1 MMFMGGARPIN
12 GGYSREEVPH
22 DGLALAMHESF
33 CDWEDYLGKSE
44 IMIANM
50 YENWIMDTQHSA
62 EQKQAMYEG
71 VLGDAWEKIKSF
83 FRKIG
88 EKIKSWFNAAV
99 KYFQTVF
106 SSNKA
111 FLDKFKDE
119 IEQKDGDKFEYTA
132 HVWNWKLGDEATAN
146 SKNVIDIAK
155 KAFIA
160 FAGGKIMRVVGSN
173 KNLEGEDVHSMSGIA
188 KAATEEAKA
197 EKKKIDEAMYKGI
210 GKEGT
215 GGLAKYKTALTKSI
229 NGGEPKEIKGMGKK
243 GLTLSEMIDFVEN
256 GSDKTSAIKD
266 FADDIKEATDSYSD
280 SVDKF
285 IAANNKGGE
294 DKSDWHKVVNAA
306 ADVARYS
313 LSYATA
319 AADVYKSELST
330 CISECSSI
338 LRSFARY
345 SVKESGSGYRQRKG
359 DVSLMEAWTSNW

>member
-99 KYFQTVF
+99 KYFQTMF

-119 IEQKDGDKFEYTA
+119 IETKDDSKFEFKA
-132 HVWNWKLGDEATAN
+132 HKWDWAAGSKAKGNSADVIKDAKEGFTKAVELIKKGAGISNEADN
-146 SKNVIDIAK
+146 ISSWVKERK
-155 KAFIA
+155 KQ
-160 FAGGKIMRVVGSN
+160 
-173 KNLEGEDVHSMSGIA
+173 
-188 KAATEEAKA
+188 
-197 EKKKIDEAMYKGI
+197 IDEKMYSGI
-210 GKEGT
+210 GKEGS
-215 GGLAKYKTALTKSI
+215 GGMSKYKTALTKQI
-229 NGGEPKEIKGMGKK
+229 NGGEAKDCKGFGSKS
-243 GLTLSEMIDFVEN
+243 LALSEMIDMVEN
-256 GSDKTSAIKD
+256 GSDKLSEIKD
-266 FADDIKEATDSYSD
+266 FASDISDATSDYADDVEKIVSEQTKDDATDKS
-280 SVDKF
+280 KW
-285 IAANNKGGE
+285 NKA
-294 DKSDWHKVVNAA
+294 VNGA
-306 ADVARYS
+306 ADVAKYA

>member
-44 IMIANM
+44 IMMANM
-50 YENWIMDTQHSA
+50 YENWILDTQHSA

-88 EKIKSWFNAAV
+88 EKIRSWFNAAV

-119 IEQKDGDKFEYTA
+119 IEQKDGDKFEYKA
-132 HVWNWKLGDEATAN
+132 HVWDWKVGDAAVGN
-146 SKNVIDIAK
+146 SKAAIDA
-155 KAFIA
+155 
-160 FAGGKIMRVVGSN
+160 
-173 KNLEGEDVHSMSGIA
+173 A
-188 KAATEEAKA
+188 KAAFTAATGKVKAAAGGGVSSMNEVGKASVTEFKE
-197 EKKKIDEAMYKGI
+197 EKKKIDAAMYKGI

-215 GGLAKYKTALTKSI
+215 GGMSKFKAALTKAI
-229 NGGEPKEIKGMGKK
+229 NGGEAKEIKGMGKK
-243 GLTLSEMIDFVEN
+243 GLSLSEMIDFVEN

-266 FADDIKEATDSYSD
+266 FADDISNASSD
-280 SVDKF
+280 YADEVDKLV
-285 IAANNKGGE
+285 NEQTKSDTT
-294 DKSDWHKVVNAA
+294 DKSAWHKAINAA

-330 CISECSSI
+330 CINECSSI

-345 SVKESGSGYRQRKG
+345 SVKESGSGYRQRRG

>member
-1 MMFMGGARPIN
+1 MMFMSGARPI

-88 EKIKSWFNAAV
+88 EKIKSWFNAAI

-111 FLDKFKDE
+111 FLDKFKNE
-119 IEQKDGDKFEYTA
+119 IEQKDGEKFEYKA
-132 HVWNWKLGDEATAN
+132 HVWNWKIADDSVSD
-146 SKNVIDIAK
+146 SKKVI
-155 KAFIA
+155 
-160 FAGGKIMRVVGSN
+160 
-173 KNLEGEDVHSMSGIA
+173 EIA
-188 KAATEEAKA
+188 KASFATAVSKVKA
-197 EKKKIDEAMYKGI
+197 AAGGGVSSMSEVGKAAVTEFKDEKKKIDAAMYTGI
-210 GKEGT
+210 GKEGS
-215 GGLAKYKTALTKSI
+215 GGMSKFKTALTKAI
-229 NGGEPKEIKGMGKK
+229 NGGEAKEIRGMGKK
-243 GLTLSEMIDFVEN
+243 GLSLSEMIDFVEN
-256 GSDKTSAIKD
+256 GSDKISAIKD
-266 FADDIKEATDSYSD
+266 FADDISNATSDYADEVDKIVNEQTKNDATDKSSW
-280 SVDKF
+280 
-285 IAANNKGGE
+285 NKGI
-294 DKSDWHKVVNAA
+294 NAA
-306 ADVARYS
+306 ADVAKYA

-319 AADVYKSELST
+319 AADVYKEQLSS
-330 CISECSSI
+330 CINECSSI

-345 SVKESGSGYRQRKG
+345 SVKESGSGYRQRRG

>member
-50 YENWIMDTQHSA
+50 YENWIMDTEHSA

-71 VLGDAWEKIKSF
+71 VLGDAWEKIKAF
-83 FRKIG
+83 FRAIRD
-88 EKIKSWFNAAV
+88 KIKSWFNAAL
-99 KYFQTVF
+99 KYFQTMF

-111 FLDKFKDE
+111 FLNKFKDE
-119 IEQKDGDKFEYTA
+119 ITGKDGEKFEYKA
-132 HVWNWKLGDEATAN
+132 HIWNWSKADSLTADAQ
-146 SKNVIDIAK
+146 KC
-155 KAFIA
+155 
-160 FAGGKIMRVVGSN
+160 
-173 KNLEGEDVHSMSGIA
+173 
-188 KAATEEAKA
+188 
-197 EKKKIDEAMYKGI
+197 IDEAKTNFNAVVGLVKDDASRTEVASAGKGAQDFVKNAKKKMDQIMYAGL
-210 GKEGT
+210 KEGNSGN
-215 GGLAKYKTALTKSI
+215 GGISKFRSSLAKLI
-229 NGGEPKEIKGMGKK
+229 NGGEAKEIKGMGKK
-243 GLTLSEMIDFVEN
+243 GLTRDQMIDFVEN
-256 GSDKTSAIKD
+256 GSDKTSNIKD
-266 FADDIKEATDSYSD
+266 FADAISQASSD
-280 SVDKF
+280 FADEVDK
-285 IAANNKGGE
+285 IVGE
-294 DKSDWHKVVNAA
+294 QTKDSTTDKSNWHKGINAA
-306 ADVARYS
+306 ADLGRYS

-345 SVKESGSGYRQRKG
+345 SVKESGSGYRQRRG